1 MQTIIFFDIDSTL
14 VENHFTYPL
23 IAEIMQPVMAAS
35 GLSTAQLARALS
47 EENMQ
52 RQQAAPNDLLTM
64 DWDDILETVA
74 ARYHVQLT
82 EKLIDGWRE
91 RSTPEYI
98 ELLDHADEVLRQLK
112 QPHRKLVI
120 STKGLSK
127 YQEPVLKAVN
137 LYHLFDDHLTPDST
151 GYLKTQPEYFAA
163 YTQNGHETRFI
174 QVGDHCY
181 DDVFCARRNGF
192 TAIQRVPIDDLR
204 PLDPFERPA
213 KLAAYRDQI
222 STYPED
228 GMSVLPDAVVVS
240 LEELPQLIAQIES
253 Q

>member
-14 VENHFTYPL
+14 IENRFTYPL
-23 IAEIMQPVMAAS
+23 ISEIMQPVLDSS
-35 GLSTAQLARALS
+35 GLSPEQVGQALF
-47 EENMQ
+47 EENTR
-52 RQQAAPNDLLTM
+52 RQQENPNDPHTM

-74 ARYHVQLT
+74 ARHNVQLT
-82 EKLIDGWRE
+82 RRLIDGWRE

-98 ELLDHADEVLRQLK
+98 DVLDQAGDVLAQLK

-127 YQEPVLKAVN
+127 YQEPVLKAVG
-137 LYHLFDDHLTPDST
+137 LFDLFDDHLTPDRT
-151 GYLKTQPEYFAA
+151 GYLKTQPEYFGA
-163 YTQNGHETRFI
+163 YTGNGRTARFI

-181 DDVFCARRNGF
+181 DDVICAKRNGF

-204 PLDPFERPA
+204 LLDPFERPA
-213 KLAAYRDQI
+213 KLAEYREQI
-222 STYPED
+222 STYPTQ
-228 GMSVLPDAVVVS
+228 GMPVLPDAVVVS
-240 LEELPQLIAQIES
+240 LEELPSLITQIES